1 MSRETGGK
9 EFACQ
14 ARDTIQSLGQE
25 DALEKQMTT
34 PLQYSHLENCMD
46 RGAWW
51 ATVHGIAKEFDMI
64 EQLKNNRENSTDKG
78 TKVGKGNHMGD
89 GEYAQFVYPCLAMV
103 GSAGQDD

>member
-34 PLQYSHLENCMD
+34 PLQYSHLENSMD

-51 ATVHGIAKEFDMI
+51 ATVHGIAKESN
-64 EQLKNNRENSTDKG
+64 KT
-78 TKVGKGNHMGD
+78 
-89 GEYAQFVYPCLAMV
+89 
-103 GSAGQDD
+103 